1 MRQQENLQKNLQ
13 KLLSI
18 PSKRRLIQN
27 LKVMKRNT
35 VKKSMIVKIL
45 ERVGKKTKA
54 MRKMAKMS
62 KIVFWQK
69 PHRKKDMNF

>member
-1 MRQQENLQKNLQ
+1 MKQQENLRNNLQ

-18 PSKRRLIQN
+18 QSKRRLIRN

-35 VKKSMIVKIL
+35 VKKSMIVKIS

-54 MRKMAKMS
+54 MRKKEKMS
-62 KIVFWQK
+62 KIVFGQK
-69 PHRKKDMNF
+69 PHRKKDTNF